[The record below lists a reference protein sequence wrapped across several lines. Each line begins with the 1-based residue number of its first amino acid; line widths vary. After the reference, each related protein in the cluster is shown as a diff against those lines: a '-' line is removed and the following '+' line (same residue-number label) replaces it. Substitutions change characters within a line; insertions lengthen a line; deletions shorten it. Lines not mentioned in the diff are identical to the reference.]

1 MLVGSTQGNSTSS
14 LNQQSEGGGGGM
26 YEVAKLASGKHFGE
40 LALTTNKPRA
50 ATIKAVTTTHLLVL
64 TK

>member
-1 MLVGSTQGNSTSS
+1 
-14 LNQQSEGGGGGM
+14 M

>member
-1 MLVGSTQGNSTSS
+1 
-14 LNQQSEGGGGGM
+14 M

-50 ATIKAVTTTHLLVL
+50 ATIKAVTTKTHYIFIISISLLYSLASADKVGL
-64 TK
+64 RKGPTKV